1 MYFFK
6 LCTIWK
12 SRIIPVCVER
22 WRPQQPCRLLLPP
35 ESSPVWPGHACQ
47 KHYFIHKILRLN
59 WEDREKNRW
68 EGREERKLPVVM
80 LGVREGRTPSKRWL
94 AEKRIRRKWE
104 RERTKEDIDRQTD
117 NFNNMHLNWYIICIY
132 CRWSLSYKPCQH
144 FLIKKTLQK
153 KLWFYGKP
161 AKHKILILVSFSDSG
176 FTQTYSWV

>member
-1 MYFFK
+1 MRGK
-6 LCTIWK
+6 RGEEVTC
-12 SRIIPVCVER
+12 C
-22 WRPQQPCRLLLPP
+22 
-35 ESSPVWPGHACQ
+35 HA
-47 KHYFIHKILRLN
+47 
-59 WEDREKNRW
+59 
-68 EGREERKLPVVM
+68 
-80 LGVREGRTPSKRWL
+80 GVREGRTPSKRWL

-176 FTQTYSWV
+176 FTPNLQLSLVSVSGIKVNAILKATNEKPSRSQGHRKWAHEYQLCRYSQKPKLKECSVFNLRLFQVTASVA